1 MATTTNPTNRRDPSN
16 QPPTVGVSTTGF
28 SDEVAMPQHANGAPH
43 NPLRDDSALA
53 PTEDLDRE
61 PDGVPHNVVGLTALF
76 SVMLAMLVAF
86 MFVVGSTVGKVAAVA
101 IAVIAIPTIVGAL
114 RKKAERERDHVH
126 PSR

>member
-1 MATTTNPTNRRDPSN
+1 MATTHPIIHVPD
-16 QPPTVGVSTTGF
+16 VGH
-28 SDEVAMPQHANGAPH
+28 EPH
-43 NPLRDDSALA
+43 NPVRDDSKLA

-61 PDGVPHNVVGLTALF
+61 PDGVPHNVVGLTVAF

-86 MFVVGSTVGKVAAVA
+86 MFLAGGTATKVAAVVLA
-101 IAVIAIPTIVGAL
+101 LVAIPVLVGTL

>member
-1 MATTTNPTNRRDPSN
+1 MATTHPIPHV
-16 QPPTVGVSTTGF
+16 PVVGH
-28 SDEVAMPQHANGAPH
+28 EPH
-43 NPLRDDSALA
+43 NPVRDDSKLA

-61 PDGVPHNVVGLTALF
+61 PDGVPHSVVGLAAAF

-86 MFVVGSTVGKVAAVA
+86 MFLAGGTATKIGAVLLALVA
-101 IAVIAIPTIVGAL
+101 IPVLVGTL